1 MIYLQLF
8 LNFLKIG
15 ALSFGGGYG
24 MIAVVKETVISN
36 AWLTETEFLD
46 VNMATFVGSS
56 QGGFLGALT
65 ATIGVILPSFVII
78 LLIAAIINN
87 LLKFAGVQAA
97 LDGIRPAITALIF
110 ATAITMILSVIFG
123 ITKAGD
129 AVHFD
134 FKGLTLFATL
144 AIIAAGYKKIAK
156 KSISPI
162 LLIIFSAIYG
172 IIVYS

>member
-46 VNMATFVGSS
+46 FVAVAESTPGPLAVNMATFVGSS

-65 ATIGVILPSFVII
+65 ATIGVIFPSFVII
-78 LLIAAIINN
+78 LLLAAIINN
-87 LLKFAGVQAA
+87 LLKFAHTS
-97 LDGIRPAITALIF
+97 DNFFRDIRNNRLLLKR
-110 ATAITMILSVIFG
+110 ILRKNLRKDEVI
-123 ITKAGD
+123 KCHSD
-129 AVHFD
+129 
-134 FKGLTLFATL
+134 LN
-144 AIIAAGYKKIAK
+144 
-156 KSISPI
+156 
-162 LLIIFSAIYG
+162 
-172 IIVYS
+172 